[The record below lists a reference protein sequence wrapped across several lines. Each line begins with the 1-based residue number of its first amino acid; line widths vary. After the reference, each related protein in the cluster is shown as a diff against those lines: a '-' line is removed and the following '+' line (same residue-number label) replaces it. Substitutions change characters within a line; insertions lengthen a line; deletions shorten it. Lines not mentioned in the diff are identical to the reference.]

1 MSNLPPLPPL
11 PSSGEK
17 TVAQIEQLPALM
29 AQLQKSVEQVVVGQ
43 AATVEAIL
51 VALITRGHCL
61 LTGVPGL
68 AKTLLVKVV
77 AHLLGLHFSR
87 VQFTPDLMPSDIV
100 GTDILEEDTATGH
113 RKFVFVPGPV
123 FTQVLLA
130 DEINRTPPKTQA
142 ALLEAMQEKTVTL
155 AGKAYALHEPFL
167 VLATQNPIE
176 QEGTYPLPEA
186 QLDRFL
192 FELPINYPS
201 YQDEVLLVE
210 KHSYTPMEHLE
221 PLISEEQILA
231 LREAVTEIPAPPNVV
246 DYAVR
251 LVRATRPEDST
262 SPEFIKRWI
271 RCGASP
277 RASQNL
283 ILAGRARAALHG
295 RYNVACEDISALAI
309 PVLRHR
315 LIRSFHADADNKS
328 SDQIIQQLIGQIGI
342 TDK

>member
-1 MSNLPPLPPL
+1 V

-43 AATVEAIL
+43 NATVEAIL
-51 VALITRGHCL
+51 IALITRGHCL

-87 VQFTPDLMPSDIV
+87 VQFTPDLMPSDIT
-100 GTDILEEDTATGH
+100 GTDVLEEDSETGH

-155 AGKAYALHEPFL
+155 AGKAYAMHEPFL

-210 KHSYTPMEHLE
+210 KHSYTPMENLE

-231 LREAVTEIPAPPNVV
+231 LREAVTQIPAPPNVV

-283 ILAGRARAALHG
+283 ILAGRARAALQG